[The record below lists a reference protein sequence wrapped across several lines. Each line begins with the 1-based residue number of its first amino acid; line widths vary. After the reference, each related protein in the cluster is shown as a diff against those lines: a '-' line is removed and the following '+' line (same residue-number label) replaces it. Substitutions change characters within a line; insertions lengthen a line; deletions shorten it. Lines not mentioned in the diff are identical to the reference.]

1 MSSGIAVQ
9 LPLVED
15 STFGPYN
22 LITDY
27 ESLATQNLKMLVLTN
42 PGERMMDINF
52 GIGLRRYLFQPNT
65 QRTYGEIRTR
75 VLEQVARYLPY
86 IKIEKVDFLQVGSSP
101 DDYPH
106 DIRVKI
112 FFKVTALQISSVLE
126 VDVNSNIN

>member
-1 MSSGIAVQ
+1 
-9 LPLVED
+9 
-15 STFGPYN
+15 
-22 LITDY
+22 
-27 ESLATQNLKMLVLTN
+27 
-42 PGERMMDINF
+42 MDINF